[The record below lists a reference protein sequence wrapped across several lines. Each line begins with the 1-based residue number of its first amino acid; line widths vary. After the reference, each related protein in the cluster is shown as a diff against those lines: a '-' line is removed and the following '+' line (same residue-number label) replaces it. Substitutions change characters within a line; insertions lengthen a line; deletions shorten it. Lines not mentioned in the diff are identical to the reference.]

1 MMDTFEQ
8 THLHMARFGVGQ
20 PVHRKEDPRLLTG
33 GGRYTDD
40 ITLPGQVWGH
50 VLRSP
55 IAHGRLNGIDASV
68 AKAMPGVLAVYTDAD
83 LTAAGYGDLPCKVP
97 LKSHDG
103 TPLIKPARPALA
115 RDKVRYVGEAVAFV
129 VAETAVQ
136 ARDAAEAVELDID
149 PLPAV
154 TSGPAALAPD
164 AAQLHDEAPGNLSL
178 DWRFGDVEAVE
189 RAFATAAH
197 VTRLKLVNNR
207 LVVAAMEPRN
217 ALASFDAGSDHFT
230 LNIGCQ
236 GAFGLRQSLAND
248 ILKIEP
254 DRLRVLAGDIG
265 GSFGM
270 KAQSYP
276 EYVPLLH
283 AARAL
288 GRPVRWRDERTD
300 SFVSDNQGRASTV
313 EAALALDADGNFLA
327 VHVKGIAETGAY
339 LSMMGPMMQCVNIQ
353 KNTPSL
359 YKVPLL
365 LVETKAAFTNS
376 TPVGPYRG
384 AGRPEGNYYIERL
397 IDTAARETGRD
408 PIGLRRQNMI
418 PPAAIPYQAVSGLT
432 YDSGD
437 FPGVLDKALALA
449 DWHGFGSR
457 RAESAG
463 RGLLRGVGLA
473 TYLEVTAPPGKEM
486 GGIRFEENGRVSIVT
501 GTLDYGQ
508 GHASTFAQILS
519 EKLGIGYDMIDLVQG
534 DSDQLLVGGGTGGS
548 RSVICSG
555 TAIVTAADQVIENG
569 RSLAAHFLE
578 AAETDVEFDAGT
590 FRIAG
595 TDRTLDLMELAR
607 RLREAGP
614 LPEGLPTELGAA
626 LAMDTPPS
634 AFPNGCHI
642 AEVEIDPDTGTTT
655 IARYSVVDDFGTL
668 INPML
673 VEGQVHGGIVQGIGQ
688 ALMEDTVYDE
698 DGQLLSGS
706 FMDYAMPRAD
716 DVPFFAFGSHPVP
729 AATNPLGVKGCGEA
743 GVSGALPAV
752 MNAIV
757 DALADRG
764 VTHVDM
770 PATPERVWRAL
781 NGG

>member
-1 MMDTFEQ
+1 MMDTSEQ

-50 VLRSP
+50 VLHSP
-55 IAHGRLNGIDASV
+55 VGHGRLNGIDAAAARS
-68 AKAMPGVLAVYTDAD
+68 MPGVLAVYTDAD

-103 TPLIKPARPALA
+103 TPLIKPPRPALA
-115 RDKVRYVGEAVAFV
+115 RDKVRFVGQPVAFV

-136 ARDAAEAVELDID
+136 ARDAAEAIELDID

-154 TSGPAALAPD
+154 TDGAAALAPG
-164 AAQLHDEAPGNLSL
+164 APVLHDEAPGNLSL
-178 DWRFGDVEAVE
+178 DWRFGDVEATE
-189 RAFATAAH
+189 RAFASAAH

-207 LVVAAMEPRN
+207 LVVAAMEPRV
-217 ALASFDAGSDHFT
+217 AIAAYDAARDHYT
-230 LNIGCQ
+230 LNLGCQ
-236 GAFGLRQSLAND
+236 GVFGLRQTLATD
-248 ILKIEP
+248 ILKVAPEQ
-254 DRLRVLAGDIG
+254 LTVLAGDVG

-270 KAQSYP
+270 KAQAYP
-276 EYVPLLH
+276 EYVPILH
-283 AARAL
+283 AARTL
-288 GRPVRWRDERTD
+288 GRPVKWRDERTD

-313 EAALALDADGNFLA
+313 EAGLALDADGNFLA
-327 VHVKGIAETGAY
+327 VHIKGIAETGAY
-339 LSMMGPMMQCVNIQ
+339 LGGMGPMMQCVNIQ

-359 YKVPLL
+359 YKLPLL
-365 LVETKAAFTNS
+365 LVETRAVLTNA

-397 IDTAARETGRD
+397 IDAAARETGHD
-408 PIGLRRQNMI
+408 PIELRRRNMI
-418 PPAAIPYQAVSGLT
+418 PPAAIPYEAVSGLT

-437 FPGVLDKALALA
+437 FPGLLDKALALA
-449 DWHGFGSR
+449 DWNGFEAR

-463 RGLLRGVGLA
+463 RGRLRGIGLA

-486 GGIRFEENGRVSIVT
+486 GGIRFEADGRVSIVT

-508 GHASTFAQILS
+508 GHASTFAQILT
-519 EKLGIGYDMIDLVQG
+519 EKLGIAFDLIDLVQK

-548 RSVICSG
+548 RSVMCSG
-555 TAIVTAADQVIENG
+555 AAIVTAADQVIENG
-569 RSLAAHFLE
+569 RALAAHYLE

-595 TDRTLDLMELAR
+595 TDRTLDLMEIAE
-607 RLREAGP
+607 RLRQAGP
-614 LPEGLPTELGAA
+614 LPDGLPTELGAA

-642 AEVEIDPDTGTTT
+642 AEVEIDPETGVTEVV
-655 IARYSVVDDFGTL
+655 RYTVVDDFGTL

-673 VEGQVHGGIVQGIGQ
+673 VEGQVHGGIVQGLGQ
-688 ALMEDTVYDE
+688 ALMENTVYDE
-698 DGQLLSGS
+698 DGLLLSGS

-729 AATNPLGVKGCGEA
+729 ATTNPLGVKGCGEA

-757 DALADRG
+757 DALAPHG
-764 VTHVDM
+764 VTHIDM
-770 PATPERVWRAL
+770 PATPQRIWKAL
-781 NGG
+781 SGG